1 LYKVKETMSKRNVIL
16 LHVFTWLFGA
26 FLNLRDYKEL
36 ANPERLSIYI
46 ASTFF
51 LAVSFYTFYFYVV
64 PCFLEKKKYY
74 KFIIVSL
81 AVLALLTFIAY
92 SSLLLIVAIFNHNF
106 SNFYEIYSFKMHL
119 SGMSVVTVAAIFG
132 SFFKIFLNWINT
144 TNQKEQLE
152 KDKAISEL
160 ALLKSKVNPHF
171 LFNTLN
177 NIDALIYHDQDKAS
191 QALLK
196 LSEIMR
202 YMSYE
207 TVSEYVSLS
216 KEINYIA
223 NIVSLYSLRVTNPE
237 LIKIDIPDNYP
248 DLNIA
253 PLLFIPFIENAFK
266 YASFK
271 GDRSGIEIKFTV
283 EDKRVFFS
291 SSNYYDSTE
300 RKPTLGYSGVGLAN
314 VKQRLEHIYKDKYWL
329 DITDKNGL
337 FKVEL
342 RIVTNGN

>member
-1 LYKVKETMSKRNVIL
+1 MSKKNVIL
-16 LHVFTWLFGA
+16 LHVFIWLFGA
-26 FLNLRDYKEL
+26 FLNLRDYNEL
-36 ANPERLSIYI
+36 ANPEKLSIYI
-46 ASTFF
+46 ASTLF
-51 LAVSFYTFYFYVV
+51 LAIPFYTFYFFVV
-64 PCFLEKKKYY
+64 PRFLEKRKYY
-74 KFIIVSL
+74 KFILVAL
-81 AVLALLTFIAY
+81 VVLALLTFIGY
-92 SSLLLIVAIFNHNF
+92 SLLLLIVATFKHDF
-106 SNFYEIYSFKMHL
+106 SNFYEIYGFKMHL
-119 SGMSVVTVAAIFG
+119 SGMSVVTAAAMFG

-152 KDKAISEL
+152 KEKAISEL

-216 KEINYIA
+216 KEINYIS
-223 NIVSLYSLRVTNPE
+223 NIVSLYSLRVSNPNS
-237 LIKIDIPDNYP
+237 IKIDIPDNYP

-266 YASFK
+266 YAIFK
-271 GDRSGIEIKFTV
+271 GDKLGIEINFTI
-283 EDKRVFFS
+283 EEKRVFFS
-291 SSNYYDSTE
+291 TSNYYDPSE
-300 RKPTLGYSGVGLAN
+300 KKQILGYCGIGLAN

-329 DITDKNGL
+329 NITDKNG
-337 FKVEL
+337 FYKVEL